1 MLVGNK
7 IYKRGSVRMDTSEVL
22 SWRHGSAVPLREP
35 PVLSS
40 LTSAF
45 GWSWGNSPQIK
56 WNFDLTMCSTKIMA
70 CVMESVSIKAPTK
83 ERSKLLGWP
92 KSLFKFFQK
101 VLWRNTSHA
110 PILLPAH
117 KYRTLTHFQPFAFQA
132 GGGFEIC
139 SSVFSLYCLSL
150 KSPFCCK
157 PQGLSFWVCWA
168 LDKTKLVQSY
178 WEAQTSGYF
187 FFSPKLKIA
196 WTLKSL
202 YLLPRQLKTKQNK
215 IRAGDIGLWESS
227 VET

>member
-1 MLVGNK
+1 MIRWCIFVIFYLYNLFSSRVNRRHGHALENFKVNWRKTTKPKEITKKIKMLVGNK
-7 IYKRGSVRMDTSEVL
+7 IYKRGSVRMDTSKVL

-35 PVLSS
+35 PILSS

-56 WNFDLTMCSTKIMA
+56 WNFDLTMCSTKIMV

-110 PILLPAH
+110 PILLPDH
-117 KYRTLTHFQPFAFQA
+117 KYPTLTHFQPFAFQA

-139 SSVFSLYCLSL
+139 SSVFSLHCLSL

-157 PQGLSFWVCWA
+157 P
-168 LDKTKLVQSY
+168 
-178 WEAQTSGYF
+178 
-187 FFSPKLKIA
+187 
-196 WTLKSL
+196 
-202 YLLPRQLKTKQNK
+202 
-215 IRAGDIGLWESS
+215 
-227 VET
+227 